1 MEYIPHNWDAHN
13 RWNDVRGDDT
23 HRINY
28 PLDENSIIFDIGGY
42 EGTWSQKMFDK
53 YQSNIYIFE
62 PVKAFYDIIKEKFKN
77 NEKVKIFQF
86 GLGAKNETI
95 EINLDGDG
103 SSHIHKKDSTK
114 ETIEIKSLVEFI
126 EQNNL
131 DKINL
136 VKINIEAAEFD
147 LLDDVLKNDKAK
159 VFDDIQVQ
167 FHTFIP
173 DCVERR
179 DAIRE
184 GLSKTHKLTYDFT
197 FIWENWRIK

>member
-28 PLDENSIIFDIGGY
+28 PLKDNSIVFDIGGY
-42 EGTWSQKMFDK
+42 EGAWSQRIFDT

-62 PVKAFYDIIKEKFKN
+62 PVKIFYDIIKNRFKN
-77 NEKVKIFQF
+77 NEKVKVFHF

-95 EINLDGDG
+95 EISLDGDG
-103 SSHIHKKDSTK
+103 STHIYKKDSIK

-126 EQNNL
+126 EENKL
-131 DKINL
+131 DKIDL

-147 LLDDVLKNDKAK
+147 LLDDILKNDKAK
-159 VFDDIQVQ
+159 VFNDIQVQ

-173 DCVERR
+173 DCV
-179 DAIRE
+179 D
-184 GLSKTHKLTYDFT
+184 
-197 FIWENWRIK
+197 